1 MQSRRGTEKRFENRS
16 RMVANGV
23 ASALFINKQKLLE
36 STLIYC
42 AASLFALSALYMS
55 VLAKKW
61 IKFPFNKASS
71 LLFGYPGHKY
81 QVHTCVHMYVY
92 AFRLIASRSTV
103 LGSKDSHSCARYFNL
118 PAIRPWMV
126 RVSRAGRAEPP
137 ASKHLPKST
146 LLVDR

>member
-61 IKFPFNKASS
+61 IKLAFNKASS
-71 LLFGYPGHKY
+71 LLFGYPAINIRY
-81 QVHTCVHMYVY
+81 IHMYVY